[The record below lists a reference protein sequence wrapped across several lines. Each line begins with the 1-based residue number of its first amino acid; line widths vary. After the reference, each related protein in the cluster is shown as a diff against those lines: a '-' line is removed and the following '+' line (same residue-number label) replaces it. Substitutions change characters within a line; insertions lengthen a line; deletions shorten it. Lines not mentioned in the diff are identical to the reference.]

1 MHHRTKLG
9 ALAGS
14 IAILLLA
21 SGCFQQ
27 AGTGP
32 DGLAV
37 AENLNPTFTVAPS
50 ETPFP
55 TVEFDLPTDTPE
67 GLETE
72 EFGIGGAFPTPS
84 PTDFIIAQAPTED
97 PLLFQEDQP
106 PVDAQ
111 AGIDPIYI
119 TATFIVERATQTEAF
134 IQTATAGGPFVTD
147 TPFIFETATPDFGQ
161 GGGEVTQPITGADC
175 PYTVKQGDNLFRIA
189 LNYNMDVYSLAAY
202 NNITN
207 PALILINQQITI
219 PNCGGTGTNP
229 NPGPGTGGTYI
240 VQQGDT
246 LFKISLRYGVPVMSI
261 ANANGIQNIN
271 LILIGQQLTIPAA

>member
-1 MHHRTKLG
+1 MHRIRLG
-9 ALAGS
+9 AVAGS

-27 AGTGP
+27 VGTGP

-37 AENLNPTFTVAPS
+37 AENLNPTFTPPPS

-55 TVEFDLPTDTPE
+55 TPELELPTDTPE
-67 GLETE
+67 ALETE
-72 EFGIGGAFPTPS
+72 EFGTGGPFPTPS
-84 PTDFIIAQAPTED
+84 PTDFVVAQLPTDD
-97 PLLFQEDQP
+97 PNAFQEVQP
-106 PVDAQ
+106 GGEAQ
-111 AGIDPIYI
+111 PGIDPIYI
-119 TATFIVERATQTEAF
+119 TATFIVQRATQTEAF
-134 IQTATAGGPFVTD
+134 IQTATAGGPIATSPPIV
-147 TPFIFETATPDFGQ
+147 FETATPDPGQ
-161 GGGEVTQPITGADC
+161 GGGAVAPPVTGSDC

-189 LNYNMDVYSLAAY
+189 LTYNMDVYTLAAY
-202 NNITN
+202 NNIAN

-219 PNCGGTGTNP
+219 PNCGGTGPNPNP
-229 NPGPGTGGTYI
+229 NPGTGGVYV